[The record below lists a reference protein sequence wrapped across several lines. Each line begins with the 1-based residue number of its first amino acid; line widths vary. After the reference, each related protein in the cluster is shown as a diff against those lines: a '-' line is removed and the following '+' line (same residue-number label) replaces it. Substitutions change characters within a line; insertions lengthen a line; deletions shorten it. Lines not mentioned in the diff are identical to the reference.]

1 MRSRVALLCLLLC
14 ASACT
19 PLEPAPEELDGLLHF
34 LWQQYD
40 DGEPE
45 ELAEAV
51 RNLHGLL
58 DGDVLAGGVS
68 GEVSLL
74 SADERA
80 IAGVVVDGIPAEKE
94 AGLYLADP
102 FEGCSVDDVEQIMT
116 FLEQDLL
123 YDQYDRYSRTNTS
136 DAAAYLGRQT
146 DRLTW
151 DIEYAVTIPLAGQ
164 YDALVSGGVRRVE
177 ELGPDITPFGPF
189 VLFRSALTAPATFA
203 TEDEVFDQD
212 RRIQLFYAPDDGRL
226 THIEGLWRHMEAG
239 LADTGSDTVR
249 SLILSGIRDWE
260 DETAAWCG
268 QELP

>member
-1 MRSRVALLCLLLC
+1 VRSPVTLLVLLLC
-14 ASACT
+14 SGCVG
-19 PLEPAPEELDGLLHF
+19 LEPAPEDLDGLLHF

-51 RNLHGLL
+51 RNLHGLV
-58 DGDVLAGGVS
+58 DSEVLAGGVS

-74 SADERA
+74 SEDERA
-80 IAGVVVDGIPAEKE
+80 LAGVVVDGIPPDKE

-102 FEGCSVDDVEQIMT
+102 FEGCSVNDVEQIMT
-116 FLEQDLL
+116 FLQQDLL
-123 YDQYDRYSRTNTS
+123 YDQYDRYTRVDTS
-136 DAAAYLGRQT
+136 DRTAYFARDT

-164 YDALVSGGVRRVE
+164 YDALVSGEVRRVE
-177 ELGPDITPFGPF
+177 DLGADVTPFGPF
-189 VLFRSALTAPATFA
+189 IIFRSALTAPATFA
-203 TEDEVFDQD
+203 TEAEVFDQD
-212 RRIQLFYAPDDGRL
+212 RRIQLLYAPEDGRL

-239 LADTGSDTVR
+239 LADTGSETVR
-249 SLILSGIRDWE
+249 SLIVSGIRDWE
-260 DETAAWCG
+260 DETVAWCG